1 MVRLAGTVALL
12 LAVPGA
18 ASAASPLR
26 PPSLNE
32 RTTILRWADR
42 HPGVAGSSS
51 AVNRICVHRARP
63 RQAAVHFAHVS
74 RGRTTVLL
82 RRHAPGWRRSRGGQV
97 RGDLLRRSCTLRPTP
112 TAPPVNAA
120 SRLTVDRF
128 GPLELGMTF
137 GGAQWATR
145 TRLDRHDLF
154 NPPCHTF
161 GTRGLNTAFFG
172 LTTNG
177 VVRRLV
183 ITGAPLATAEGLR
196 IGDTEAQAIAI
207 YGAPDRR
214 QPAPFIP
221 GGEDLIYR
229 TTVDAGPPRRR
240 VVMTDQDDLV
250 VEVSVG
256 FRPEVDFDEGCA

>member
-1 MVRLAGTVALL
+1 ML
-12 LAVPGA
+12 LALPA
-18 ASAASPLR
+18 AAEAASPLR
-26 PPSLNE
+26 PPSE
-32 RTTILRWADR
+32 TQRTSILRWADR
-42 HPGVAGSSS
+42 HADVAGSRS
-51 AVNRICVHRARP
+51 AVNRICVHRERP
-63 RQAAVHFAHVS
+63 WQAAVHFADVR
-74 RGRTTVLL
+74 RGRATVLL
-82 RRHAPGWRRSRGGQV
+82 RRRGPGWRRSTGGQV
-97 RGDLLRRSCTLRPTP
+97 RRDLLQRSCPLEPTP

-120 SRLTVDRF
+120 SRLAVDRF

-154 NPPCHTF
+154 NPPCQTF

-183 ITGAPLATAEGLR
+183 ITGEPLATAEGLR

-207 YGAPDRR
+207 YGRPDRR

>member
-1 MVRLAGTVALL
+1 MMTLAAIILL
-12 LAVPGA
+12 LALPGVA
-18 ASAASPLR
+18 EAASPLR
-26 PPSLNE
+26 PPTLNE
-32 RTTILRWADR
+32 RDAILRWADR
-42 HPGVAGSSS
+42 HETSG
-51 AVNRICVHRARP
+51 VNRICVHRAQP
-63 RQAAVHFAHVS
+63 RHAVVRLAHVT
-74 RGRTTVLL
+74 RGRRTVLL
-82 RRHAPGWRRSRGGQV
+82 RRREGRWRRSDGGGV
-97 RGDLLRRSCTLRPTP
+97 RRELLQRSCALQPTP
-112 TAPPVNAA
+112 SAPPVNAA
-120 SRLTVDRF
+120 STLAVDGF

-154 NPPCHTF
+154 NPPCQTF

-177 VVRRLV
+177 VIRRLV

-196 IGDTEAQAIAI
+196 IGDTEAQVLAI
-207 YGAPDRR
+207 YGPPDRR

-221 GGEDLIYR
+221 GGEDLIYG
-229 TTVDAGPPRRR
+229 TTVSSPRRR
-240 VVMTDQDDLV
+240 VVMTDQRNLV

>member
-1 MVRLAGTVALL
+1 MPVA
-12 LAVPGA
+12 AE
-18 ASAASPLR
+18 AASPLR
-26 PPSLNE
+26 PPSLTE

-42 HPGVAGSSS
+42 HPQVAGRGS
-51 AVNRICVHRARP
+51 AVNRICVHRRRP
-63 RQAAVHFAHVS
+63 WQAAVHFADVD
-74 RGRTTVLL
+74 RGRETVLL
-82 RRHAPGWRRSRGGQV
+82 RRRNPGWRRSSGGKV
-97 RGDLLRRSCTLRPTP
+97 RRDLLRRSCRLRPTP
-112 TAPPVNAA
+112 GAPPVNAA
-120 SRLTVDRF
+120 SRLTVDGF

-154 NPPCHTF
+154 NPPCQTF

-177 VVRRLV
+177 VIRRLV
-183 ITGAPLATAEGLR
+183 ITGAPLATAEGLM
-196 IGDTEAQAIAI
+196 IGDTEARAIAI
-207 YGAPDRR
+207 YGRPDRR

-229 TTVDAGPPRRR
+229 TTLDAGPPRRR
-240 VVMTDQDDLV
+240 VVMTDQDDVV

>member
-1 MVRLAGTVALL
+1 MMRPLAGILVLVL
-12 LAVPGA
+12 PGA

-26 PPSLNE
+26 PPSLGE
-32 RTTILRWADR
+32 RGAILRWADR
-42 HPGVAGSSS
+42 HPDAAGDAA
-51 AVNRICVHRARP
+51 AVNRVCVHRARP
-63 RQAAVHFAHVS
+63 RQAAVHFANVD

-82 RRHAPGWRRSRGGQV
+82 RRREAGRRRSTGGQV
-97 RGDLLRRSCTLRPTP
+97 RRDLLRRSCALRPTP
-112 TAPPVNAA
+112 AAPPINAA
-120 SRLTVDRF
+120 TTLAVDRF
-128 GPLELGMTF
+128 GPLEVGMTF
-137 GGAQWATR
+137 GGAQWAAR

-154 NPPCHTF
+154 NPPCQTF

-177 VVRRLV
+177 VTRRLV

-207 YGAPDRR
+207 YGPPHRR

-229 TTVDAGPPRRR
+229 TTVVGGPPRRR
-240 VVMTDQDDLV
+240 VVMTDQNDV
-250 VEVSVG
+250 VAEVSVG

>member
-1 MVRLAGTVALL
+1 MIVKLTAVVALL
-12 LAVPGA
+12 LAAPGVA
-18 ASAASPLR
+18 AAASPLR
-26 PPSLNE
+26 PPSLGE
-32 RTTILRWADR
+32 RGAILRWADR
-42 HPGVAGSSS
+42 HEAFG
-51 AVNRICVHRARP
+51 VNRICVHRAQP
-63 RQAAVHFAHVS
+63 RHAVARLADVE
-74 RGRTTVLL
+74 RGRRTVLL
-82 RRHAPGWRRSRGGQV
+82 RRRDGRWRRSDGGDV
-97 RGDLLRRSCTLRPTP
+97 RRELLRRSCPLRPTP
-112 TAPPVNAA
+112 AAPPVNAA
-120 SRLTVDRF
+120 SRLNVDRF

-154 NPPCHTF
+154 NPPCQTF

-177 VVRRLV
+177 IIRRLV
-183 ITGAPLATAEGLR
+183 ITGAPLATAQGLR
-196 IGDTEAQAIAI
+196 IGDTEARAIAV
-207 YGAPDRR
+207 YGRPDRR

-229 TTVDAGPPRRR
+229 TTTDSDPPRRR
-240 VVMTDQDDLV
+240 VIMTDQDDLV